1 MNENSENEVNVPDGE
16 RKGILLMKNDP
27 LVHESGPGLDREAKI
42 REQAYLLWEEAGCP
56 EGDGSE
62 FWVQAEQN
70 VNCSEKS

>member
-1 MNENSENEVNVPDGE
+1 
-16 RKGILLMKNDP
+16 MKNDP